1 MTKKAFRPTAYL
13 IIHASNPIVNMTSV
27 FGFRQNPQFWYP
39 ISHSPPTKAIHTG
52 QLQTSNTLPTNG
64 WRTFYLTATHIYQG
78 LSESPVACCEFKVD
92 LRWVTL
98 KPFEERTNNGIRF
111 GFSLVTA
118 TKKED
123 LYANSQ
129 EDLNVWLDQ
138 LEQICILRDITDDFT
153 LSNQIGS
160 GGQSEVFRGESIRT
174 GVEMAIKHFDKRRF
188 INHPKKL
195 EALAKEIDILRR
207 ISHPRILQLLNVYE
221 DDQAVYLVTELI
233 PGKTLYDDLRTH
245 GIFAVLEAE
254 IFITN
259 FLDLLVYLARQGILH
274 RDIKPENI
282 MIPDCTAR
290 GDFKL
295 IDFGFAT
302 QWTGV
307 QIDASCGSPGYM
319 APEIIWTRSHGDT
332 LDVYSAG
339 MVFYVLIAGCS
350 PFFATR
356 RSEVIRL
363 NAENDVTFGQQWT
376 AAKGKF
382 RGLIKDMTCTDPSLR
397 KTAVEHKSA
406 LLGAKSEQPMTEKA
420 ASTET

>member
-1 MTKKAFRPTAYL
+1 
-13 IIHASNPIVNMTSV
+13 MTSV
-27 FGFRQNPQFWYP
+27 FVFRQSPQFWVP
-39 ISHSPPTKAIHTG
+39 TFLCPPSTALYSG
-52 QLQTSNTLPTNG
+52 VLQTSSALETAS
-64 WRTFYLTATHIYQG
+64 WRCFHLTSSHLYQG
-78 LSESPVACCEFKVD
+78 QSEDTTSYCEFKAD

-98 KPFEERTNNGIRF
+98 KPFEERTGSTVRF
-111 GFSLVTA
+111 GFSLVSFF
-118 TKKED
+118 KKED
-123 LYANSQ
+123 FYVRSP
-129 EDLNVWLDQ
+129 EDLNSWLDQ
-138 LEQICILRDITDDFT
+138 LEQICILRDITYDYT
-153 LSNQIGS
+153 LSNKIGS
-160 GGQSEVFRGESIRT
+160 GGQSEVYLGESLRSEEK
-174 GVEMAIKHFDKRRF
+174 VAIKHFDKRRF
-188 INHPKKL
+188 INHPKRL
-195 EALAKEIDILRR
+195 EALAKEIEILRR
-207 ISHPRILQLLNVYE
+207 ISHPRVLQLYRVYE

-233 PGKTLYDDLRTH
+233 QGKTLYDDLCAH
-245 GIFAVLEAE
+245 GIFSLPQAEA
-254 IFITN
+254 FITN

-295 IDFGFAT
+295 IDFGFAM

-307 QIDASCGSPGYM
+307 QIEQSCGSPGYM
-319 APEIIWTRSHGDT
+319 APEIIWTRSHGQS

-382 RGLIKDMTCTDPSLR
+382 RSLIRDMTCTDPSLR
-397 KTAVEHKSA
+397 KTAAQLKSV
-406 LLGAKSEQPMTEKA
+406 LLGAKSEYPITEKA
-420 ASTET
+420 TSAENQVNALTAQL